1 MDNGNS
7 AAHQVREAAERIR
20 QEQQAWQ
27 GVGLM
32 AVENLETGACGVV
45 LVPADV
51 PRPDWS
57 EELRYGAPGWDQGED
72 VALAAWLSRW
82 YAGMD
87 TPSTANW
94 QKLENLLNLHCPAAL
109 VSSMPEP
116 GRRLR
121 VRHGLGV
128 HALPAAED
136 RPGLLARLVA
146 WAARWEGLAL
156 PDGTRACASWL
167 NPSNVLRTWP
177 PVAAA
182 MGARGRTREER
193 LTAGGMHEWGL
204 LIAWPSVVDLV
215 VAFLLAQAD
224 AMEQPAS
231 TVRAGAVSGKRWEDV
246 QAELL
251 AIMQR
256 DRPSDKPCPSFRELG
271 KALNCSHR
279 TVGKAFKAHVGLT
292 AWRKETGAGAAR
304 TTPAA
309 AQVLPADADE
319 AVRALVREQAADF
332 ESSPLERG
340 SNPRVRKQA

>member
-7 AAHQVREAAERIR
+7 AARQVREAAERIR

-57 EELRYGAPGWDQGED
+57 GELRDGAPGWDQGED

-82 YAGMD
+82 YASMD
-87 TPSTANW
+87 TPPTANW
-94 QKLENLLNLHCPAAL
+94 QKWENVLNLHCPAAL

-116 GRRLR
+116 GRLLH

-128 HALPAAED
+128 HALPPAED

-146 WAARWEGLAL
+146 WATAWEELAL

-167 NPSNVLRTWP
+167 NPANALRAWL

-182 MGARGRTREER
+182 MGARGRTRAER
-193 LTAGGMHEWGL
+193 LKAGGMHEWGL

-224 AMEQPAS
+224 EMGQPAS
-231 TVRAGAVSGKRWEDV
+231 VVRARVAAGRCWKDV

-251 AIMQR
+251 AIMDR
-256 DRPSDKPCPSFRELG
+256 DRPSDKPCPSLREL
-271 KALNCSHR
+271 ALALKCSHH
-279 TVGKAFKAHVGLT
+279 TVSKAFEAHVGLT
-292 AWRKETGAGAAR
+292 AWRKETEAGAAR
-304 TTPAA
+304 TTPAVA
-309 AQVLPADADE
+309 HPLPADADE

-332 ESSPLERG
+332 EPSPLERG
-340 SNPRVRKQA
+340 RNPRVRKQA